1 MASCSQCSAGC
12 DIECAAIKPG
22 LDQTRWQLILLA
34 CSLLSEFITTEYFVT
49 HPFVNTAIEAA
60 HKAGD
65 LIMKYRD
72 RVDSIPVERKARGDY
87 ASEIDRACEAL
98 IRAELQRRYPDH
110 AIVGEEDGKTGD
122 SENVW
127 LIDPIDG
134 TTNYLR
140 GIPHYSI
147 SIALSV
153 KGRVEHG
160 VVYDPVRD
168 ELFAASRGEGA
179 TLNNRRIRV
188 SGRTDLNG
196 AIIAAAFPFRN
207 RRLLPAYRSMFD
219 DVFEQVED
227 IRRAGVSSMDLAYVA
242 CGRLDGY
249 WELALK
255 PWDIAAG
262 ALLVQEAGGVITD
275 IAGGDHWLNSGHVIA
290 APFKLITPLR
300 QLVEPHLT
308 EAIRAR
314 LKS

>member
-1 MASCSQCSAGC
+1 M
-12 DIECAAIKPG
+12 
-22 LDQTRWQLILLA
+22 
-34 CSLLSEFITTEYFVT
+34 T

-60 HKAGD
+60 HKGGD

-87 ASEIDRACEAL
+87 ASEIDKACEEV
-98 IRAELQRRYPDH
+98 IRSELGRRYPDH
-110 AIVGEEDGKTGD
+110 EILGEELGTIGGKNKNSGE

-134 TTNYLR
+134 TSNYLR
-140 GIPHYSI
+140 GIPHYAI

-168 ELFAASRGEGA
+168 ELFAASRGQGT
-179 TLNNRRIRV
+179 TLNNRRVRV
-188 SGRTDLNG
+188 SGRSALSTAVLG
-196 AIIAAAFPFRN
+196 AAFPFRS
-207 RRLLPAYRSMFD
+207 RRLMPAYQGMFSSL
-219 DVFEQVED
+219 FEQCED
-227 IRRAGVSSMDLAYVA
+227 VRRAGSASLDLAYVA

-262 ALLVQEAGGVITD
+262 ALLVQEAGGVVMD
-275 IAGGDHWLNSGHVIA
+275 IAGGDNWLKSGHVIA
-290 APFKLITPLR
+290 APFKLITPMR
-300 QLVEPHLT
+300 KAIEPHLT
-308 EAIRAR
+308 ESLRAR
-314 LKS
+314 TAN

>member
-1 MASCSQCSAGC
+1 
-12 DIECAAIKPG
+12 
-22 LDQTRWQLILLA
+22 L
-34 CSLLSEFITTEYFVT
+34 T

-60 HKAGD
+60 HKGGD

-87 ASEIDRACEAL
+87 ASEIDKACEEV
-98 IRAELQRRYPDH
+98 IRSELGRRYPDH
-110 AIVGEEDGKTGD
+110 EILGEELGTIGGKNKNSGE

-134 TTNYLR
+134 TSNYLR
-140 GIPHYSI
+140 GIPHYAI

-168 ELFAASRGEGA
+168 ELFAASRGQGT
-179 TLNNRRIRV
+179 TLNNRRVRV
-188 SGRTDLNG
+188 SGRSALSTAVLG
-196 AIIAAAFPFRN
+196 AAFPFRS
-207 RRLLPAYRSMFD
+207 RRLMPAYQGMFSSL
-219 DVFEQVED
+219 FEQCED
-227 IRRAGVSSMDLAYVA
+227 VRRAGSASLDLAYVA

-262 ALLVQEAGGVITD
+262 ALLVQEAGGVVMD
-275 IAGGDHWLNSGHVIA
+275 IAGGDNWLKSGHVIA
-290 APFKLITPLR
+290 APFKLITPMR
-300 QLVEPHLT
+300 KAIEPHLT
-308 EAIRAR
+308 ESLRAR
-314 LKS
+314 TAN

>member
-1 MASCSQCSAGC
+1 M
-12 DIECAAIKPG
+12 
-22 LDQTRWQLILLA
+22 
-34 CSLLSEFITTEYFVT
+34 T

-60 HKAGD
+60 HKGGD

-87 ASEIDRACEAL
+87 ASEIDKACEEV
-98 IRAELQRRYPDH
+98 IRSELGRRYPDH
-110 AIVGEEDGKTGD
+110 EILGEELGTIGGKNSGKNSGE

-134 TTNYLR
+134 TSNYLR
-140 GIPHYSI
+140 GIPHYAI

-168 ELFAASRGEGA
+168 ELFAASRGQGT
-179 TLNNRRIRV
+179 TLNNRRVRV
-188 SGRTDLNG
+188 SGRSALSTAVLG
-196 AIIAAAFPFRN
+196 AAFPFRS
-207 RRLLPAYRSMFD
+207 RRLMPAYQGMFSSL
-219 DVFEQVED
+219 FEQCED
-227 IRRAGVSSMDLAYVA
+227 VRRAGSASLDLAYVA

-262 ALLVQEAGGVITD
+262 ALLVQEAGGVVMD
-275 IAGGDHWLNSGHVIA
+275 IAGGDNWLKSGHVIA
-290 APFKLITPLR
+290 APFKLITPMR
-300 QLVEPHLT
+300 KAIEPHLT
-308 EAIRAR
+308 ESLRAR
-314 LKS
+314 TAN